1 MVQLRDVLNL
11 KINKNNK
18 QVSLDVK
25 KTKLKELD
33 MDIDD
38 ILALNLRKHG

>member
-33 MDIDD
+33 MDISD